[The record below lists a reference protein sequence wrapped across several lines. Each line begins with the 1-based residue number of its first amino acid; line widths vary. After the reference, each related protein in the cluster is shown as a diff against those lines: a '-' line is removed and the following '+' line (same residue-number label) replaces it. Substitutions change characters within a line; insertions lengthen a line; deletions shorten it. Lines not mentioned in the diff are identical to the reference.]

1 MLELLFILF
10 IVLGILLAGIIYLRR
25 RKLPTPPQL
34 QKTTNETTPKICDAE
49 QCGVNCFCDN
59 KTLMRAVKTE
69 PEYFDD
75 EELDTYKG
83 MEANAYNEEQINEF
97 AEVLATLR
105 PEETGD
111 WLRSLDLRGIALPER
126 LKDEALMMMEEEH
139 HE

>member
-1 MLELLFILF
+1 
-10 IVLGILLAGIIYLRR
+10 
-25 RKLPTPPQL
+25 
-34 QKTTNETTPKICDAE
+34 
-49 QCGVNCFCDN
+49 
-59 KTLMRAVKTE
+59 
-69 PEYFDD
+69 
-75 EELDTYKG
+75 